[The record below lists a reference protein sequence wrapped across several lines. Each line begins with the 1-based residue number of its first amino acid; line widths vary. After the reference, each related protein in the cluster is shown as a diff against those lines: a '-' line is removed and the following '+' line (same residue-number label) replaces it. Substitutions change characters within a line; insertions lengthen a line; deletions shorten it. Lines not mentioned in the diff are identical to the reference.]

1 MKHATTLLSATV
13 LVAGCLLQSA
23 CAAPPPVAGLVYD
36 FDWRLSGAA
45 EVRPYQV
52 FDDGQRVFLQFD
64 DPKRVPA
71 ILADT
76 PGGLVL
82 LRWRPDLPYVV
93 VDRMDP
99 VLVFRAAGWEARAVR
114 TAPVG
119 PPRMAQFG
127 VARPSWET
135 PVGAPQRVGG
145 APARSINSPPDDR

>member
-1 MKHATTLLSATV
+1 MKHAINLLSSTV

-23 CAAPPPVAGLVYD
+23 CAESSPVAGPVYD

-82 LRWRPDLPYVV
+82 LRWRPDPPYVV

-99 VLVFRAAGWEARAVR
+99 ALVFRAGDWEARAVR
-114 TAPVG
+114 TVPGG

-127 VARPSWET
+127 TARPSGDA
-135 PVGAPQRVGG
+135 PVTAPRQVNG
-145 APARSINSPPDDR
+145 APARSINPPPDDR